1 MKKDFA
7 DKMEKVLI
15 EQRNEIITALTGQ
28 TEQLTKLSENVDA
41 GDDVDI
47 ASDTI
52 DRTLLNSLGEA
63 DQRRL
68 AMIDRALERITRGTY
83 GNCVMCGKEI
93 PEERL
98 EAIPYAALCINCQSA
113 EERRNR

>member
-7 DKMEKVLI
+7 EKMEKVLI
-15 EQRNEIITALTGQ
+15 EQRRELINSLTGQ
-28 TEQLTKLSENVDA
+28 NEQLSQLTQNVDS

-68 AMIDRALERITRGTY
+68 AMIDRALERVTRGTY
-83 GNCVMCGKEI
+83 GLCVKCGKEI
-93 PEERL
+93 PEPRL
-98 EAIPYAALCINCQSA
+98 EAIPYAALCINCQSD